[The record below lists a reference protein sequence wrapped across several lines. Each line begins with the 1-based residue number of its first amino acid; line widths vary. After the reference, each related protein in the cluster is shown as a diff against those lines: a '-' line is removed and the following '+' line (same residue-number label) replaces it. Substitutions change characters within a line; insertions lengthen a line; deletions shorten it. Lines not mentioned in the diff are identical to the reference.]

1 MKDSISKK
9 QLYEFGL
16 LIGFGFPIL
25 IGWLLPAFAGHGFRV
40 WTLWVGVPLLILG
53 VLKPRLLFFPYK
65 AWMKLGLALGWIN
78 SRLILGVVFLL
89 ILQPIAIIMRF
100 LGYDPL
106 KLKKRNENSYRE
118 NKKNHKVNLSRIF

>member
-78 SRLILGVVFLL
+78 SRLILGVVFIL
-89 ILQPIAIIMRF
+89 IIKPISIIMRF
-100 LGYDPL
+100 FGYDPL
-106 KLKKRNENSYRE
+106 KIKKKMKIPIEKI
-118 NKKNHKVNLSRIF
+118 KKITR